1 MKNLISTL
9 TLLIIVS
16 SIGYAQNWHQVYVGP
31 GMNYTPSM
39 LNIEVGDSVSFM
51 LEGGTHDVNFGI
63 NTLNEQ
69 PFDNP
74 ASIESLPV
82 QQSAGVMGTIT
93 FDIPGTYNYDC
104 TLYGHASMGMVG
116 QIIVSESVGLSEIFY
131 DNKSLVKM
139 IDVQGRVH
147 KLHKQ
152 GQLLFYIYENGQ
164 VIKKM
169 K

>member
-1 MKNLISTL
+1 MKKLISTL
-9 TLLIIVS
+9 MLLFIVS

-31 GMNYTPSM
+31 GMTYTPSI
-39 LNIEVGDSVSFM
+39 LNIELGDSVTFM

-63 NTLNEQ
+63 NTLNGQ

-74 ASIESLPV
+74 ASIESLPI
-82 QQSAGVMGTIT
+82 QQLAGDMGTIT
-93 FDIPGTYNYDC
+93 FDVPGTYNYDC

-131 DNKSLVKM
+131 DNQSLVKM
-139 IDVQGRVH
+139 IDIQGRVH
-147 KLHKQ
+147 KLHQQ
-152 GQLLFYIYENGQ
+152 GQLLFYIYDNGK